1 MAFAE
6 AVSQR
11 TEVDALSSSPQL
23 TADMVFKGRDEADE
37 VRQDIFFLTV
47 AAEGFR
53 FGPTTPAKPAGAT
66 LLNKNTFVF
75 LSHISTLLTTGS
87 QSDFTAA
94 SVNAVTGQLEPDG
107 HLSIICT
114 RNETAARSS
123 STSPKIMK
131 IATDPG
137 AARRLLDDW
146 FDAANA

>member
-1 MAFAE
+1 MVMALAE
-6 AVSQR
+6 TVSQR

-37 VRQDIFFLTV
+37 VRRDIFFLTV
-47 AAEGFR
+47 AAGGFR

-94 SVNAVTGQLEPDG
+94 SVNAVTVHYLPSHGV
-107 HLSIICT
+107 HLDTFWEIQPVVPS
-114 RNETAARSS
+114 R
-123 STSPKIMK
+123 K
-131 IATDPG
+131 
-137 AARRLLDDW
+137 
-146 FDAANA
+146 